1 MARVR
6 DLMGTGNSAESA
18 KAIAGTTGTIAAT
31 GTTQAT
37 GKLLSYETNN
47 VTSGAGAD
55 SVVLPTGAQGS
66 NPGDSCYVLAPS
78 ATTVQVFPGGADT
91 INGSA
96 SAVNVAQNK
105 MAVIK
110 RFTNSTWGLVVT
122 A

>member
-1 MARVR
+1 MSRVR

-37 GKLLSYETNN
+37 GKMCSFETNH

-66 NPGDSCYVLAPS
+66 NPGDACFVLAAS

-91 INGSA
+91 VNGST
-96 SAVNVAQNK
+96 SAFNVAQNK
-105 MAVIK
+105 MGIFK
-110 RFTNSTWGLVVT
+110 RTGATTWGAMVT